1 MFMAPR
7 SRYDR
12 EKHAVFHDGPVPEK
26 AKRVL
31 SAGKVMATVSDAHG
45 GVLMTLYYDGI
56 LEQSEQNITSTVRQ
70 DEEIFHIF
78 GGSC

>member
-1 MFMAPR
+1 MI
-7 SRYDR
+7 
-12 EKHAVFHDGPVPEK
+12 EKNMQYSMMVQSQRRRNVFYQLEK
-26 AKRVL
+26 SWPLWA
-31 SAGKVMATVSDAHG
+31 DAHG